1 MEVREILI
9 ANTKTQKRTKL
20 NTNATTLGE
29 LKEVMR
35 GADIDFEG
43 MTFTEGISKTQ
54 LLEDN
59 TQLPQNLMYKG
70 QTTNNLVILLT
81 NTKKNIASGIFAG
94 DRKTAYSIIKEN
106 NLQDKV
112 KDTFGRNFTQV
123 STAELANFIEQNI
136 EDKVEEKSNEI
147 EVSSEEKESDSAIDE
162 TLEQTPSETS
172 SVNRAIHDFISDNIA
187 HDIFNLI
194 YNLTLIGGLNATSL
208 SYLIEATNRL
218 ISSEPSEPVSTTDG
232 TITDDDIDDML
243 NDLDL

>member
-29 LKEVMR
+29 LKEVMC
-35 GADIDFEG
+35 GAGIDFEG

-81 NTKKNIASGIFAG
+81 NTKKNIASGIIAG
-94 DRKTAYSIIKEN
+94 DRKAAYSIIKKYV
-106 NLQDKV
+106 LQDKV
-112 KDTFGRNFTQV
+112 KETFGRNFTQV
-123 STAELANFIEQNI
+123 STSELQNFIEKNT
-136 EDKVEEKSNEI
+136 EDKVEDKLNEVI
-147 EVSSEEKESDSAIDE
+147 NDASEQPSSEGNIKSFSINTAIPDSLAD
-162 TLEQTPSETS
+162 S
-172 SVNRAIHDFISDNIA
+172 IA

-194 YNLTLIGGLNATSL
+194 FNFTVIGGLNATSL
-208 SYLIEATNRL
+208 SHLIEATNRL
-218 ISSEPSEPVSTTDG
+218 VSSKSSEPVSTTDG